1 MKFSFTLGL
10 STLGFLMT
18 SFPAYSFT
26 FNQVSFS
33 EDFRLVGDNTFSN
46 GFQWIFTLSGQANPN
61 PGEVYSPQPPSNQCA
76 GTACWNLSLI
86 AFPDQPSTITFL
98 GQHNS
103 RADVDDFFVAA
114 DGIQESVNIANLA
127 VGQGE
132 IFRKY
137 VTHQTVKPP
146 DHKDLY
152 TLSYS
157 RTINNDAITF
167 TYKGSHQ
174 VPEPSSI
181 LSLLA
186 LGTLGT
192 ASTLKRKL
200 KSSKSSEMETTKV
213 S

>member
-1 MKFSFTLGL
+1 
-10 STLGFLMT
+10 
-18 SFPAYSFT
+18 
-26 FNQVSFS
+26 
-33 EDFRLVGDNTFSN
+33 
-46 GFQWIFTLSGQANPN
+46 
-61 PGEVYSPQPPSNQCA
+61 
-76 GTACWNLSLI
+76 
-86 AFPDQPSTITFL
+86 
-98 GQHNS
+98 
-103 RADVDDFFVAA
+103 
-114 DGIQESVNIANLA
+114 
-127 VGQGE
+127 
-132 IFRKY
+132 
-137 VTHQTVKPP
+137 
-146 DHKDLY
+146 

-200 KSSKSSEMETTKV
+200 KSSKSSEMEPTKV